1 MTIKPW
7 LDSEHANCLEE
18 LVQRRTAELLS
29 INQRLQQEI
38 EARKQT
44 ETALQA
50 SEERYRSVVMG
61 LREGVMLQDAQGQIL
76 TCNQSAETILG
87 LTEAQMMGHS
97 SLDPPWQ
104 TIHED
109 GSAFPGSAHP
119 SMVTLRTGRPCVD
132 VIMGVHK
139 PDGSLC
145 WLTVNSQP
153 LIMPGETRP
162 YAVVASFVD
171 ITERKQME
179 AQLLRV
185 QRLESIGTLASGIA
199 HDLNNVLTPILASS
213 QLLLLKH
220 PDLDVQSQRLLK
232 MLESSARRGAALVKQ
247 ILTFAKGAESR
258 PTALDLRSIV
268 TDAVL
273 FCQQT
278 FSRTIMISVE
288 MPEDHMPMVLGD
300 ATQLHQV
307 LMNLCLNARDAM
319 LEGGNLSITV
329 KAQLIDNLSPESYRS
344 HAQKQYVVLTVKD
357 SGTGIPHETI
367 DRIFDPFFTTKAVDK
382 GTGLG
387 LSTASRIIQNHGGF
401 ITIDSQ
407 LDQGSEFRVFLPAV
421 LAEV

>member
-1 MTIKPW
+1 MTIKP
-7 LDSEHANCLEE
+7 LDSEHANCLET

-44 ETALQA
+44 ETALQE

-61 LREGVMLQDAQGQIL
+61 LREGVVVQDAQGQIL
-76 TCNQSAETILG
+76 TCNRSAETILG
-87 LTEAQMMGHS
+87 LSEAQMMGRS
-97 SLDPPWQ
+97 SFDPRWRS
-104 TIHED
+104 IHED
-109 GSAFPGSAHP
+109 GSLFSDAEHP
-119 SMVTLRTGRPCVD
+119 SMITLSTGRPCVD
-132 VIMGVHK
+132 VMMGVHK
-139 PDGSLC
+139 PDGSLS
-145 WLTVNSQP
+145 WLIVNSQP
-153 LIMPGETRP
+153 LMTPGEARP

-213 QLLLLKH
+213 QLLLIKH
-220 PDLDVQSQRLLK
+220 PDLDTQSQRLLK

-247 ILTFAKGAESR
+247 ILTFAKGADSR
-258 PTALDLRSIV
+258 PSPIDLRSIV

-278 FSRTIMISVE
+278 FSRTIVISVE
-288 MPEDHMPMVLGD
+288 MPEDDMPMVLGD

-319 LEGGNLSITV
+319 LEGGNLSIAV
-329 KAQLIDNLSPESYRS
+329 QEQMIDHITESYRT

-357 SGTGIPHETI
+357 SGTGIPSEAI
-367 DRIFDPFFTTKAVDK
+367 DRIFDPFFTTKTADK

-387 LSTASRIIQNHGGF
+387 LSTAARIIQNHSGF
-401 ITIDSQ
+401 ITIDSK
-407 LDQGSEFRVFLPAV
+407 LDQGSEFRVFLPAM
-421 LAEV
+421 LAAV

>member
-1 MTIKPW
+1 MTTKP
-7 LDSEHANCLEE
+7 LDSEHATCLET

-44 ETALQA
+44 ETALQE

-61 LREGVMLQDAQGQIL
+61 LREGVVLQDAQGQIL
-76 TCNQSAETILG
+76 TCNRSAETILG
-87 LTEAQMMGHS
+87 LSEAQMMGRS
-97 SLDPPWQ
+97 SFDPRWRS
-104 TIHED
+104 IHED
-109 GSAFPGSAHP
+109 GSLFTGAEHP
-119 SMVTLRTGRPCVD
+119 SMITLATGRACVD
-132 VIMGVHK
+132 VMMGVHK
-139 PDGSLC
+139 PDGSLS
-145 WLTVNSQP
+145 WLIINSQP

-171 ITERKQME
+171 ITERKQLE

-220 PDLDVQSQRLLK
+220 PDLDLQSQRLLK

-258 PTALDLRSIV
+258 PSPIDLRSIV

-278 FSRTIMISVE
+278 FSRTIVISVE
-288 MPEDHMPMVLGD
+288 MPEDNLSMVLGD

-329 KAQLIDNLSPESYRS
+329 QEQTIDNLSPESYRV

-357 SGTGIPHETI
+357 SGTGIPSEAI
-367 DRIFDPFFTTKAVDK
+367 DRIFDPFFTTKTADK

-387 LSTASRIIQNHGGF
+387 LSTAARIIQNHSGF
-401 ITIDSQ
+401 ITIDSK
-407 LDQGSEFRVFLPAV
+407 LDQGSEFRVFLPAM

>member
-1 MTIKPW
+1 MTIKP
-7 LDSEHANCLEE
+7 LDSEPANCLEA

-44 ETALQA
+44 ETALQE

-61 LREGVMLQDAQGQIL
+61 LSEGVVLQDAQGQIL
-76 TCNQSAETILG
+76 TCNRSAETILG
-87 LTEAQMMGHS
+87 LTEAQMMGRS
-97 SLDPPWQ
+97 SLDPRWR

-109 GSAFPGSAHP
+109 GSPFSGPEHP
-119 SMVTLRTGRPCVD
+119 SMVTLRTGKACVD
-132 VIMGVHK
+132 VMMGVYK
-139 PDGSLC
+139 PDGKLS
-145 WLTVNSQP
+145 WLIVNSQP

-185 QRLESIGTLASGIA
+185 QRLETIGTLASGIA

-213 QLLLLKH
+213 QLLLIKH
-220 PDLDVQSQRLLK
+220 PDLDIQSQRLLK

-258 PTALDLRSIV
+258 PSPIDLRSIV
-268 TDAVL
+268 TDALL

-278 FSRTIMISVE
+278 FSRTIVISVE
-288 MPEDHMPMVLGD
+288 MPEDHLSMVLGD

-329 KAQLIDNLSPESYRS
+329 QEQIIDNLSPDHYQT
-344 HAQKQYVVLTVKD
+344 QKQYVVLTVKD
-357 SGTGIPHETI
+357 SGTGIPREAI
-367 DRIFDPFFTTKAVDK
+367 DRIFDPFFTTKAADQ

-387 LSTASRIIQNHGGF
+387 LSTAARIIQNHGGF
-401 ITIDSQ
+401 ITIDSK
-407 LDQGSEFRVFLPAV
+407 LDQGSVFQVFLPAV
-421 LAEV
+421 

>member
-1 MTIKPW
+1 
-7 LDSEHANCLEE
+7 
-18 LVQRRTAELLS
+18 
-29 INQRLQQEI
+29 
-38 EARKQT
+38 
-44 ETALQA
+44 
-50 SEERYRSVVMG
+50 
-61 LREGVMLQDAQGQIL
+61 
-76 TCNQSAETILG
+76 
-87 LTEAQMMGHS
+87 
-97 SLDPPWQ
+97 
-104 TIHED
+104 
-109 GSAFPGSAHP
+109 
-119 SMVTLRTGRPCVD
+119 
-132 VIMGVHK
+132 
-139 PDGSLC
+139 
-145 WLTVNSQP
+145 
-153 LIMPGETRP
+153 MPGETRP

-171 ITERKQME
+171 ITERKQLE

-220 PDLDVQSQRLLK
+220 PDLDSQSQRLLK

-258 PTALDLRSIV
+258 PSPIDLRSIV

-278 FSRTIMISVE
+278 FSRTIVLSVE
-288 MPEDHMPMVLGD
+288 MPESPMSLVLGD

-319 LEGGNLSITV
+319 QEGGNLSITV
-329 KAQLIDNLSPESYRS
+329 KEQLIDDLGPESYRS

-357 SGTGIPHETI
+357 SGTGIPREAI
-367 DRIFDPFFTTKAVDK
+367 DRIFDPFFTTKAADK

-387 LSTASRIIQNHGGF
+387 LSTAARIIQNHGGF
-401 ITIDSQ
+401 ITIDSK

-421 LAEV
+421 

>member
-1 MTIKPW
+1 MTIKP
-7 LDSEHANCLEE
+7 LDSEHATSLEA

-44 ETALQA
+44 ETALHE
-50 SEERYRSVVMG
+50 SESRYRSVVMG
-61 LREGVMLQDAQGQIL
+61 LREGVVLQDAQGQIL
-76 TCNQSAETILG
+76 TCNRSAETILG
-87 LTEAQMMGHS
+87 LTEAQMMGRS
-97 SLDPPWQ
+97 PLDPRWQ

-109 GSAFPGSAHP
+109 GLPFPGGDHP
-119 SMVTLRTGRPCVD
+119 SMVTLRTGKACVD
-132 VIMGVHK
+132 VMMGVYK
-139 PDGSLC
+139 PDGKLS
-145 WLTVNSQP
+145 WLIVNSQP
-153 LIMPGETRP
+153 LIMPGATQP

-171 ITERKQME
+171 ITERKQLE

-220 PDLDVQSQRLLK
+220 PDLDLQSQRLLNL
-232 MLESSARRGAALVKQ
+232 LEASARRGAALVKQ

-258 PTALDLRSIV
+258 PSPIDLRSIV

-278 FSRTIMISVE
+278 FSRTIAISVE
-288 MPEDHMPMVLGD
+288 MPEYDIPMILGD

-319 LEGGNLSITV
+319 PEGGNLSITV
-329 KAQLIDNLSPESYRS
+329 QEQMIDNLSPESYRV
-344 HAQKQYVVLTVKD
+344 HAQKRYVVLTVRD
-357 SGTGIPHETI
+357 NGTGIGHEAI
-367 DRIFDPFFTTKAVDK
+367 DRIFDPFFTTKAADK

-387 LSTASRIIQNHGGF
+387 LSTAARIIQNHGGF
-401 ITIDSQ
+401 ITIDSK
-407 LDQGSEFRVFLPAV
+407 LDQGSEFQVFLPAV
-421 LAEV
+421 